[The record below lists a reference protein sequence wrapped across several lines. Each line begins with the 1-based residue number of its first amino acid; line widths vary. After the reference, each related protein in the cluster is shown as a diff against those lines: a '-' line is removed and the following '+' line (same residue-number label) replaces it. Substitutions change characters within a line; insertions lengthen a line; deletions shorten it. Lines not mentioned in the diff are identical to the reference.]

1 MIDNQ
6 ETQEKIAA
14 EVRDLSKF
22 VRNKV
27 ELGEYIDAPMPTAFG
42 KPLDVY
48 YAELADRIESA
59 ARRDY
64 EYPKAQSLDADKL
77 TGKNISGLVTD
88 LRQIAKYHY
97 ARGNIE
103 QGQFARVM
111 SDRIEAAQKRERES
125 ITPKPDPNWEEI
137 CEKCHDG
144 DIEPNCEYYGEP
156 NGCNSPI
163 YGEHPTAGKSSPVGN
178 AATLR
183 KALKNLVD
191 VIDRCDSGSPLW
203 WHSGAKGVMPLKKA
217 KAALAEPPRN
227 CDAFSKEEVLKEL
240 EDCSF
245 SKEDTIEW
253 IYSEAK
259 GETDEQK

>member
-27 ELGEYIDAPMPTAFG
+27 ELGEYIDVPMPTAFG

-111 SDRIEAAQKRERES
+111 ADRIDAAREME
-125 ITPKPDPNWEEI
+125 IPHPDPDWKDI
-137 CEKCHDG
+137 CAKCNDG
-144 DIEPNCEYYGEP
+144 EIEPECAYYGEP

-163 YGEHPTAGKSSPVGN
+163 YGQHPQSAPVGDTEAMREALSALIPVAEHGLRALTHSLNSTVGMTNVEAARALVEQAKEALTN
-178 AATLR
+178 AR
-183 KALKNLVD
+183 
-191 VIDRCDSGSPLW
+191 
-203 WHSGAKGVMPLKKA
+203 
-217 KAALAEPPRN
+217 AALASPYRP
-227 CDAFSKEEVLKEL
+227 
-240 EDCSF
+240 
-245 SKEDTIEW
+245 
-253 IYSEAK
+253 
-259 GETDEQK
+259 